1 MRIAGISTHVVN
13 ADLRNW
19 VFVRVETEEPGL
31 YGWGEATL
39 EWKTRAVVGAVA
51 DLEPLIVGKD
61 PRDIEHLV
69 RTLSRH
75 GFWRMGVIGATA
87 ISGIEIALWDILG
100 KSLGVPVWRLLGGRT
115 RERVRCY
122 THLGLG
128 AKHAVYGAVDPGR
141 IAEQAAA
148 VVEAGY
154 DAVKI
159 VNVPY
164 THLTA
169 SRADVELTKTIGR
182 RLRDAVGDDVDIMFD
197 FHGRPGSVAAALAH
211 IEACADARP
220 LFIEEPLAPEDVG
233 SLAVLARST
242 TIPLATG
249 ERLIGRDAFEPL
261 LAGRLITIAQPDIC
275 HTGGLLETSKIAAR
289 AESCGVG
296 LAPHNPLGPIAGA
309 AALHFAVASP
319 NFVIQEEMSGAVP
332 WFDEVVKGPIRRDK
346 GWWSVPECIG
356 LGVEVDLDV
365 AARHPFVQEP
375 LLAAEA
381 RGADGVVVDW

>member
-1 MRIAGISTHVVN
+1 
-13 ADLRNW
+13 
-19 VFVRVETEEPGL
+19 
-31 YGWGEATL
+31 
-39 EWKTRAVVGAVA
+39 
-51 DLEPLIVGKD
+51 KD

-115 RERVRCY
+115 RDRVRCY

-128 AKHAVYGAVDPGR
+128 AKGAVYGAVGPGR

-249 ERLIGRDAFEPL
+249 ERLIGRDAF
-261 LAGRLITIAQPDIC
+261 
-275 HTGGLLETSKIAAR
+275 
-289 AESCGVG
+289 
-296 LAPHNPLGPIAGA
+296 
-309 AALHFAVASP
+309 
-319 NFVIQEEMSGAVP
+319 
-332 WFDEVVKGPIRRDK
+332 
-346 GWWSVPECIG
+346 
-356 LGVEVDLDV
+356 
-365 AARHPFVQEP
+365 
-375 LLAAEA
+375 
-381 RGADGVVVDW
+381 